1 MPFSFMKEVPK
12 MGVFSEIDLMIREH
26 PETVQ
31 PFTLESQPEPTQES
45 GTLPE
50 TAEETKVREQ
60 LQEAA
65 GVQDPTPVRESD
77 ETPEPKQDEEQQK
90 LAAAEQ
96 AERER
101 IANMTDEEVVAASMS
116 RTADDTERLTRRNMK
131 LCVLEVIQTKCL
143 EDPAFARLVLQP
155 RKSMRNCFHH
165 INRQARDY
173 LRREMEDNDEKPADG
188 IYGGD
193 VPDELCYQ
201 WAEEYFRDP
210 DAEVD
215 RPKETAKAKPAA
227 KSAKT
232 ETKQHKKSEPKK
244 AAAKRSTDEQPPME
258 GQITFGELAAGKA
271 VA

>member
-1 MPFSFMKEVPK
+1 
-12 MGVFSEIDLMIREH
+12 MGVFSEINLLMREQ

-31 PFTLESQPEPTQES
+31 PFTLEPQPEPTQES

-50 TAEETKVREQ
+50 TAEETKAREQ

-65 GVQDPTPVRESD
+65 AEQETAPAHKPDT
-77 ETPEPKQDEEQQK
+77 TPELEQDAEAK
-90 LAAAEQ
+90 KRAATEQ
-96 AERER
+96 AESDR
-101 IANMTDEEVVAASMS
+101 IASMTDEEVVAASMS
-116 RTADDTERLTRRNMK
+116 RTAEDTERLTRRNMK

-173 LRREMEDNDEKPADG
+173 LRREMEDNDEKPVDG
-188 IYGGD
+188 MYGGD

-201 WAEEYFRDP
+201 WAEAYFRDP
-210 DAEVD
+210 DAEED
-215 RPKETAKAKPAA
+215 RPKETARAQPTTKTT
-227 KSAKT
+227 KT
-232 ETKQHKKSEPKK
+232 ETKPRKKSEPKK
-244 AAAKRSTDEQPPME
+244 TEPKKPAEEPLPMD
-258 GQITFGELAAGKA
+258 GQITFGELASGKA

>member
-1 MPFSFMKEVPK
+1 
-12 MGVFSEIDLMIREH
+12 MGVFSQINLMMREH
-26 PETVQ
+26 PEEVR
-31 PFTLESQPEPTQES
+31 PFTLEPQPEPTQES

-50 TAEETKVREQ
+50 TAEEAKAREQ
-60 LQEAA
+60 LQKTAA
-65 GVQDPTPVRESD
+65 AQNTPPAPELD
-77 ETPEPKQDEEQQK
+77 ETPKARQDEEQQK
-90 LAAAEQ
+90 RAAAEQ

-101 IANMTDEEVVAASMS
+101 IAHMSDEEAVSASMS

-165 INRQARDY
+165 INRQAWDY

-193 VPDELCYQ
+193 VPDELCYR

-210 DAEVD
+210 DAEAD
-215 RPKETAKAKPAA
+215 RPAERPKETVRAKSTAKAEAKPR
-227 KSAKT
+227 
-232 ETKQHKKSEPKK
+232 KKSEARKAAPKK
-244 AAAKRSTDEQPPME
+244 LEEEPLPMD
-258 GQITFGELAAGKA
+258 GQLSFGELAGGKA

>member
-1 MPFSFMKEVPK
+1 
-12 MGVFSEIDLMIREH
+12 MGVFSEINMMMREH

-31 PFTLESQPEPTQES
+31 PFTLEPQPEPTQES

-50 TAEETKVREQ
+50 TAEETKARKQ
-60 LQEAA
+60 LAVAVQETAPA
-65 GVQDPTPVRESD
+65 RQSD
-77 ETPEPKQDEEQQK
+77 ETPEPKQDDEQTK
-90 LAAAEQ
+90 RAAAEQ

-101 IANMTDEEVVAASMS
+101 IANMTDEEVVTASMS
-116 RTADDTERLTRRNMK
+116 RTTDDAERLTRRNMK

-215 RPKETAKAKPAA
+215 RPKETVRAKPAA
-227 KSAKT
+227 KTGKT

-244 AAAKRSTDEQPPME
+244 AASKKSADEQPPME
-258 GQITFGELAAGKA
+258 GQITFGDLADGKA

>member
-1 MPFSFMKEVPK
+1 
-12 MGVFSEIDLMIREH
+12 MGVFSEIDLMMRER
-26 PETVQ
+26 PESVQ
-31 PFTLESQPEPTQES
+31 PFTLEPQREATQEA

-50 TAEETKVREQ
+50 TAEELKAREQ
-60 LQEAA
+60 LQEAVA
-65 GVQDPTPVRESD
+65 MQSPSPTQEPEAVP
-77 ETPEPKQDEEQQK
+77 ETQQDEEQEK
-90 LAAAEQ
+90 RAAAEQ

-101 IANMTDEEVVAASMS
+101 IASMTDEEVVAASMT

-165 INRQARDY
+165 INRQAREY

-215 RPKETAKAKPAA
+215 RPKESARA

-232 ETKQHKKSEPKK
+232 ETKTRKKSEAKK
-244 AAAKRSTDEQPPME
+244 AAAKNSADEQPPMD
-258 GQITFGELAAGKA
+258 GQLTFGELADGKA

>member
-1 MPFSFMKEVPK
+1 MPFSIIIKEVPV
-12 MGVFSEIDLMIREH
+12 MGVFSEINLMMREQS
-26 PETVQ
+26 ETVQ
-31 PFTLESQPEPTQES
+31 PFTLEAQPEPTQES

-50 TAEETKVREQ
+50 TAEEAKAREQ

-65 GVQDPTPVRESD
+65 AAQNLPDTQQPN
-77 ETPEPKQDEEQQK
+77 ETPEPKQDDEQQK
-90 LAAAEQ
+90 RMAAEQ

-173 LRREMEDNDEKPADG
+173 LRREMEDNDEKAVDG
-188 IYGGD
+188 VYGGD

-215 RPKETAKAKPAA
+215 RPKEAARAKPV
-227 KSAKT
+227 AKT
-232 ETKQHKKSEPKK
+232 EAKTRKKRELQKATPKK
-244 AAAKRSTDEQPPME
+244 PAEESQTME
-258 GQITFGELAAGKA
+258 GQITFGDLAGGKA